1 MAKLFVLLSLVTVCA
16 FGIVAQPRP
25 AEKPAASS
33 APRKIAPESVV
44 AKYEGGFFGMSS
56 REEGTLKF
64 DTANNR
70 LVFFGKEGKER
81 FGIPYHSV
89 LMIYPQSKSVQST
102 GGAVASHIPLPGA
115 ALFGLIR
122 DKRRYLVLHF
132 DDPDIENARGVISF
146 KIENKDLLDAVI
158 QTLGEK
164 AKLTQRGDA
173 YYRPKKPSSEI

>member
-1 MAKLFVLLSLVTVCA
+1 MTKFLVLFSLLAFCA
-16 FGIVAQPRP
+16 FGVKAQPRP
-25 AEKPAASS
+25 AERPATTP
-33 APRKIAPESVV
+33 APKRIAPETVT
-44 AKYEGGFFGMSS
+44 AKYEGGFFGLNSK
-56 REEGTLKF
+56 EEGTLKF
-64 DTANNR
+64 DETNTR
-70 LVFFGKEGKER
+70 LVFFGKDGKEK

-115 ALFGLIR
+115 GLFGLIR
-122 DKRRYLVLHF
+122 EKRRYLVLHF
-132 DDPDIENARGVISF
+132 DDPDIENARGVINF

-173 YYRPKKPSSEI
+173 YYRPKKVSSEI